1 VDETQRM
8 NKVLPTS
15 ARTTD
20 INGAAQY
27 LSMSKSWIR
36 VAIAQNRLPYIR
48 IGRSIRFLYTD
59 LDSFLHSHRAGLAE
73 ELDNAGAGK
82 S

>member
-1 VDETQRM
+1 M
-8 NKVLPTS
+8 NKVLATS
-15 ARTTD
+15 ACTTD

-36 VAIAQNRLPYIR
+36 GAIAQNRLPYIR

-59 LDSFLHSHRAGLAE
+59 LDSFLRSHRAGLAKGLE
-73 ELDNAGAGK
+73 ANHEA
-82 S
+82 

>member
-1 VDETQRM
+1 M
-8 NKVLPTS
+8 NKVLATS
-15 ARTTD
+15 ACTTD

-36 VAIAQNRLPYIR
+36 GAIAQNRLPYIR

-59 LDSFLHSHRAGLAE
+59 LDSFLRSHRAGLAE
-73 ELDNAGAGK
+73 GLDKAGQANHEA
-82 S
+82 